1 MLFTVHFPAFFHDQ
15 CSLHRLVFQ
24 VAIDSATPVDDPAAG
39 GSLMMSGAEPFG
51 GYGGPIRSYGRMYGS
66 LDFDDV
72 SRAALC
78 TTSFLK

>member
-1 MLFTVHFPAFFHDQ
+1 M
-15 CSLHRLVFQ
+15 
-24 VAIDSATPVDDPAAG
+24 DDPAAG

-72 SRAALC
+72 SSTAILHNLFSELSM
-78 TTSFLK
+78 TSLIGT